1 MVHDAECSQGKTL
14 WCHQGHARVKPDMRV
29 FGHQRVGYEPFVGRC
44 VSNDKQV
51 RLQDSMGAKRNVPGR
66 FLDRQTDLRLEPLPL
81 PVDEADQ
88 RDRGAANVS
97 GQTRQIV
104 KLFFGSGVKNLVL
117 MKDMKPSFFMVASN
131 YVGLKAPPLCV
142 SLYRASI
149 VSFIFLDSGKAPA
162 VSR

>member
-51 RLQDSMGAKRNVPGR
+51 RLQDSMGAKRDVPGR

-88 RDRGAANVS
+88 RDRSAANVC
-97 GQTRQIV
+97 GQTGQIV
-104 KLFFGSGVKNLVL
+104 KVFFGSGVKNLVL
-117 MKDMKPSFFMVASN
+117 MKDMKPRLFVPGQWRLTHVEVTFLRPGGLSVPPEIGVPAASRRW
-131 YVGLKAPPLCV
+131 P
-142 SLYRASI
+142 
-149 VSFIFLDSGKAPA
+149 
-162 VSR
+162 